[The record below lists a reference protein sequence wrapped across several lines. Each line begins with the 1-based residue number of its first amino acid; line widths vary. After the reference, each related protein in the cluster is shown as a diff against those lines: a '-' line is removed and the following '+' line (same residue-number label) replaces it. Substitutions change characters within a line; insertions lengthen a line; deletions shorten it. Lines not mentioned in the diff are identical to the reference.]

1 MANDDNSSEV
11 KQTVAKEDN
20 TDAIQTKENN
30 HTVPNIRGTVTPIT
44 ISGYKCSVYLPKQ
57 YTEQNKITNIER
69 NDSSNL
75 KDTEHHSVQL
85 QHFPVAYLLGES
97 DIAPVMQIV
106 EKQFCPPFI
115 LIGIEAVAWES
126 DFSPWPAAPLV
137 KKSNPFT
144 GGAPAF
150 LTLLQNEIKPYVDA
164 HYSTLPAPENTTLA
178 GYSLAGLTTLFALY
192 TTNFARNFASM
203 SGSLWYEGW
212 VDFCNARKLSLCE
225 DATSSFASDATS
237 NETKQTPPVATK
249 NVSDKTATPLHLYL
263 SLGNTEKNSRHPLM
277 CKVDDCTQATL
288 SLLKQQLQIASDNS
302 SNDTSVT
309 NNELH
314 PSNTLFFEY
323 NDGGHFNDIPTR
335 IAKGLV
341 SLHKR
346 YLYPADYITVTATS
360 TAKLSGETT

>member
-1 MANDDNSSEV
+1 MANDDNSSET
-11 KQTVAKEDN
+11 KQSVIKESKTEPTQPKDN
-20 TDAIQTKENN
+20 NRI
-30 HTVPNIRGTVTPIT
+30 VPNIRGTVTPVT
-44 ISGYKCSVYLPKQ
+44 ISGYNCSVYLPKQ
-57 YTEQNKITNIER
+57 YNEQNRITNIES
-69 NDSSNL
+69 NDSNNQR
-75 KDTEHHSVQL
+75 DTENHSVQL

-115 LIGIEAVAWES
+115 LVGIEAVAWES

-192 TTNFARNFASM
+192 TTNFARNCASM

-212 VDFCNARKLSLCE
+212 IPFCEKQAAPFEKK
-225 DATSSFASDATS
+225 AT
-237 NETKQTPPVATK
+237 ETKNTT
-249 NVSDKTATPLHLYL
+249 DYHLYL
-263 SLGNTEKNSRHPLM
+263 SLGNTEKNSRHQLM

-288 SLLKQQLQIASDNS
+288 KLLEKQLHGTCGDTLPRNTLSNS
-302 SNDTSVT
+302 S
-309 NNELH
+309 LH
-314 PSNTLFFEY
+314 
-323 NDGGHFNDIPTR
+323 
-335 IAKGLV
+335 
-341 SLHKR
+341 
-346 YLYPADYITVTATS
+346 
-360 TAKLSGETT
+360 